1 MKNDDIFF
9 LLFWAFIFGF
19 IIIFYY
25 RNKYL
30 ANRKSDKRE
39 TDADPYI
46 INREPNQDELAI
58 GWAEGEDDATGRP
71 VLQLKAIPQE
81 HRDKH
86 MYVIGGSGSGKTK
99 FLETI
104 ISQDI
109 KNKAGFG
116 VIDPHG
122 DLTESIKG
130 RLYLA
135 AESPASDFLREKVVL
150 IDPTDKNAVAG
161 FNPLEI
167 IRGIESSYQSAE
179 LVLAFKKIWEDSWGS
194 RMEDLLR
201 NSLIALIENEL
212 TLVELP
218 SFLTD
223 NTFRLQ
229 VIEKV
234 EHPICQA
241 YFNRF
246 NSLNARTR
254 DEWIESTM
262 NKVNAFLSID
272 SIRAILSAPKSTFDL
287 REIMDEGKVLLVKLD
302 KGRLKSGAE
311 LLGSLLLSK
320 IQMAAFSRTDMLES
334 ERKQFYLY
342 IDEFQNFATE
352 NFIEMLSESRKYR
365 LSLILAHQN
374 LTQLPIDL
382 RDSLLSNCKLHI
394 YFGLARTDAQL
405 LTKEALTTLYTSP
418 PGWED
423 LIQLM
428 QELKPRQ
435 FAAKNKEEGGAA
447 VLSSITIDKP
457 NEIAKMEA
465 IEFQE
470 LVSQQ
475 GIGRNYLKTYEDI
488 KKEHDELLKKIE
500 EEHKEKDEEP
510 QSFNE
515 KPKQAD

>member
-1 MKNDDIFF
+1 M
-9 LLFWAFIFGF
+9 LFWAFIFGF

-109 KNKAGFG
+109 KNKEGFG

-122 DLTESIKG
+122 DLTENIKG

-135 AESPASDFLREKVVL
+135 AESPANDFLREKVIL

-167 IRGIESSYQSAE
+167 IQGIKSSYQSAE

-223 NTFRLQ
+223 NVFRSQ
-229 VIEKV
+229 VMEKV
-234 EHPICQA
+234 EHPICQS
-241 YFNRF
+241 YFKRY

-272 SIRAILSAPKSTFDL
+272 AIRAILSVPKSTFDL
-287 REIMDEGKVLLVKLD
+287 RKIMDEGKILLVKLD
-302 KGRLKSGAE
+302 KGRLKGGAE

-320 IQMAAFSRTDMLES
+320 IQMAAFSRADMLES
-334 ERKQFYLY
+334 ERKEFYLY
-342 IDEFQNFATE
+342 IDEFQNFATK
-352 NFIEMLSESRKYR
+352 NFIEMLSESRKYG

-374 LTQLPIDL
+374 LTQLQMDL
-382 RDSLLSNCKLHI
+382 RDSLLTNCSLHM
-394 YFGLARTDAQL
+394 YFRLARTDAQL
-405 LTKEALTTLYTSP
+405 LAKEALTSLYKSP
-418 PGWED
+418 PGWEN
-423 LIQLM
+423 LIQLL
-428 QELKPRQ
+428 QELLPRQ
-435 FAAKNKEEGGAA
+435 FAAKNKVVGGAA
-447 VLSSITIDKP
+447 VLYSIDIQSP
-457 NEIAKMEA
+457 HKMA
-465 IEFQE
+465 DMDAREFQE
-470 LVSQQ
+470 LVRTEN
-475 GIGRNYLKTYEDI
+475 IGGAYIKTYEEI
-488 KKEHDELLKKIE
+488 KKEHDDLLKKFE
-500 EEHKEKDEEP
+500 EEHKEKEQEKEP
-510 QSFNE
+510 QSFKE
-515 KPKQAD
+515 KKQPAE